1 LTLRSGGVHKVRAD
15 GRFIQIGGLP
25 DVKTRVLIAAVL
37 TSVVGLVQA
46 HHSFA
51 TFDQTQEETLVGTIK
66 EVQWTNPH
74 IWVQVLVTSPSN
86 AAAIEWSIEGG
97 SPNALNRQGWKR
109 SSLNVGDAV
118 EIVIHPL
125 KDGSNGGSLV
135 RVSVNGKLVG
145 TPRTEATGQ

>member
-1 LTLRSGGVHKVRAD
+1 
-15 GRFIQIGGLP
+15 
-25 DVKTRVLIAAVL
+25 VKATRVIVTTAFL
-37 TSVVGLVQA
+37 SGLAGGTAGA

-51 TFDQTQEETLVGTIK
+51 TFDQTHEKTLVGTIK

-74 IWVQVLVTSPSN
+74 IWVQVLVKNPATGEVV
-86 AAAIEWSIEGG
+86 EWSVEGG
-97 SPNALNRQGWKR
+97 SPNGLSRQGWKR
-109 SSLNVGDAV
+109 STLNAGDAV

-145 TPRTEATGQ
+145 APQPPPPAPPSADH

>member
-1 LTLRSGGVHKVRAD
+1 VKATSSVTATFLAALAGV
-15 GRFIQIGGLP
+15 
-25 DVKTRVLIAAVL
+25 AA
-37 TSVVGLVQA
+37 SA

-51 TFDQTQEETLVGTIK
+51 TFDQTKETTLVGTIK

-74 IWVQVLVTSPSN
+74 IWVQVLVKNPTTGDVV
-86 AAAIEWSIEGG
+86 EWSVEGG
-97 SPNALNRQGWKR
+97 SPNGLSRQGWKR
-109 SSLNVGDAV
+109 STLNAGDPV

-145 TPRTEATGQ
+145 TPRSEPPPAAPPTAER